1 MYKIKFLI
9 TRIIN
14 LDYKNMFNIAK
25 KISKKTKKNI
35 IFIIVDIIYCGI
47 KYQAGYYDYL
57 EFEFYNLKSS
67 ERKTFITRGIN
78 NEIIRKYND
87 KASFYKFD
95 DKIEFN
101 KIFKDY
107 LKRDYLYL
115 EDFEEFKKFVKGK
128 KEFIAKPI
136 DGEGG
141 FGIEKIEVT
150 KDLKNTFDY
159 LIENKKLLVEEV
171 IIQHEDMNKL
181 YSKSVNTLRM
191 FTFYKDGKS
200 NFLYAI
206 LKIGNGGVID
216 NFASG
221 GMYTTLDNNG
231 IAIVPAIDK
240 NDDIYYKH
248 PVTDTE
254 IVGFSVPLFDEAV
267 ELVKKAAQEVKE
279 ISYIGWDVA
288 ISEDGPVIVEGNC
301 FPGIFQIKASLN
313 KEKKGLLC
321 EYKKFMDI

>member
-87 KASFYKFD
+87 KSSFYKYD

-107 LKRDYLYL
+107 LKRDY
-115 EDFEEFKKFVKGK
+115 
-128 KEFIAKPI
+128 
-136 DGEGG
+136 
-141 FGIEKIEVT
+141 
-150 KDLKNTFDY
+150 
-159 LIENKKLLVEEV
+159 
-171 IIQHEDMNKL
+171 
-181 YSKSVNTLRM
+181 
-191 FTFYKDGKS
+191 
-200 NFLYAI
+200 
-206 LKIGNGGVID
+206 
-216 NFASG
+216 
-221 GMYTTLDNNG
+221 
-231 IAIVPAIDK
+231 
-240 NDDIYYKH
+240 
-248 PVTDTE
+248 
-254 IVGFSVPLFDEAV
+254 
-267 ELVKKAAQEVKE
+267 
-279 ISYIGWDVA
+279 
-288 ISEDGPVIVEGNC
+288 
-301 FPGIFQIKASLN
+301 
-313 KEKKGLLC
+313 
-321 EYKKFMDI
+321 